1 MTQNLRSTSKLELLP
16 PSSTCVYYQ
25 LCKLKTVCAIPEMY
39 DFLCHLV
46 LATDLYMYLDFIS
59 SVPLYVHTTPIEIP
73 SRIILPTI
81 S

>member
-1 MTQNLRSTSKLELLP
+1 
-16 PSSTCVYYQ
+16 
-25 LCKLKTVCAIPEMY
+25 MY